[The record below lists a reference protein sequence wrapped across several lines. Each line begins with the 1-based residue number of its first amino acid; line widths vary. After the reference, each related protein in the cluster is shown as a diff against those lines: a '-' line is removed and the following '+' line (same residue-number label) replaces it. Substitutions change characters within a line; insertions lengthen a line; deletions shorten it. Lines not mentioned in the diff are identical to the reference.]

1 MEQELME
8 TKVNT
13 YVEQFKMLDEK
24 ISRLSSI
31 SGLLDWDQK
40 VIAPKK
46 SRQFFSKAVGELETE
61 IFKLM
66 VSEEMGDLLEVLARH
81 EVLNTL
87 DQNTKARVRIHK
99 AFYEKNKQIPAEVY
113 KEYAILTSEA
123 NGAWET
129 AREENNYASYLP
141 YLEKMIQFKRQ
152 FAEYMGYEK
161 HPYDALLDEYEPG
174 LTVEK
179 LDQVFAELRE
189 ATILLLEKIK
199 KSPNKPSKE
208 IFLKAYDVEKQKQ
221 FNRFMLP
228 LLGFDLEAGRLD
240 ETVHP
245 FAQSVNVGDVR
256 ITTRYLEENV
266 LSALFGT
273 IHEAGHGIYEQR
285 INPELDGTV
294 LSQGASYGIH
304 ESQSRFLENM
314 VGRSKEF
321 WEYFLPHLQNY
332 FPEHLK
338 DVSVEDFYKAVNVV
352 EPSFIRVEAD
362 ELTYNLHIIIRYEI
376 EKALIEGKLEAKD
389 LPKVWNEKM
398 EKYLGIIPDTDRDGV
413 LQDIHWSFGAFGY
426 FPSYTLGNL
435 YAAQILKKLGSTLPS
450 MYEHVKEGNI
460 EGLLEWLSENIH
472 QYGSIY
478 TPDELIEKVTGEEL
492 NASYLIEYLEEKY
505 TAVYGL

>member
-1 MEQELME
+1 MNTELME
-8 TKVNT
+8 TKV
-13 YVEQFKMLDEK
+13 VEQFKMLDEK

-40 VIAPKK
+40 VMAPKK
-46 SRQFFSKAVGELETE
+46 GRQFFSKAVGELETE
-61 IFKLM
+61 IFKLS
-66 VSEEMGDLLEVLARH
+66 VSEEMGELIDEVSKP

-87 DQNTKARVRIHK
+87 DQNTKARLRMRK
-99 AFYEKNKQIPAEVY
+99 SYYDKNKSIPADLY
-113 KEYAILTSEA
+113 KEYAILCSEA
-123 NGAWET
+123 NGAWEQ
-129 AREENNYASYLP
+129 ARANNDFNHYLP
-141 YLEKMIQFKRQ
+141 FLEKMIKIKREFIQF
-152 FAEYMGYEK
+152 MGYEN
-161 HPYDALLDEYEPG
+161 HPYDALLDEFEPG

-179 LDQVFAELRE
+179 LNAVFFELRE
-189 ATILLLEKIK
+189 SSIQLLNRIK
-199 KSPNKPSKE
+199 ESTNKPSTE
-208 IFLKAYDVEKQKQ
+208 FLSHNYDAEKQKQ

-245 FAQSVNVGDVR
+245 FAQSINVGDVR
-256 ITTRYLEENV
+256 ITTRYLEDNV

-294 LSQGASYGIH
+294 LSQGASFGIH

-332 FPEHLK
+332 FPEHLSN
-338 DVSVEDFYKAVNVV
+338 VTVEEFYKAVNSVQ
-352 EPSFIRVEAD
+352 PSFIRVEAD

-376 EKALIEGKLEAKD
+376 EKALMEGQLEAKD

-398 EKYLGIIPDTDRDGV
+398 EEYLGIVPPTDSLGV

-435 YAAQILKKLGSTLPS
+435 YAAQILNKMEKEIPDLYTN
-450 MYEHVKEGNI
+450 VKEGN
-460 EGLLEWLSENIH
+460 LEIVMGWLQQNIH

-478 TPDELIEKVTGEEL
+478 TPDELILQVTGEEM
-492 NASYLIEYLEEKY
+492 NATYLVKYLEKKY
-505 TAVYGL
+505 ADVYGI